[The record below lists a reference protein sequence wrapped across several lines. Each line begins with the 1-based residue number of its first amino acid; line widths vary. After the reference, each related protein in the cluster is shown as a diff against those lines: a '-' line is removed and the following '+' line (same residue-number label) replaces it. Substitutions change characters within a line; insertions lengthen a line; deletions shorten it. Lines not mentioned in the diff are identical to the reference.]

1 MDASAEALANSCKA
15 SVLADPRRDLAP
27 MIDGE
32 DNPVWMLADGLD
44 NDAGC
49 RVDAIARMDGV
60 DKRIL
65 DEGGLRARKY

>member
-1 MDASAEALANSCKA
+1 
-15 SVLADPRRDLAP
+15 

-32 DNPVWMLADGLD
+32 DNPVWILADGLD

-60 DKRIL
+60 DEHIL
-65 DEGGLRARKY
+65 DEGGLRAPGR